1 MNKIFISGSMGIKRI
16 DKKVEERIDNII
28 NSNFPILL
36 GDADGVDTSVQELVK
51 SKEYKNVIIYCSG
64 ANVRNNLGRWE
75 VKKIETGYEKNS
87 RLFFTAKDI
96 QMAKEC
102 DYGLMVWDSKSTGT
116 LSNIYELLSR
126 GKKSLI
132 FVNKMKEFTK
142 VTNLD
147 EFEKLVSFMSKS
159 AFEKADKKIQ
169 LRKKIQGLKCIQTDM
184 FEANP
189 ALKRTQR
196 DSATASPL

>member
-1 MNKIFISGSMGIKRI
+1 MNKIFISGSMRIKRI

-36 GDADGVDTSVQELVK
+36 GDAEGVDTSVQELVK
-51 SKEYKNVIIYCSG
+51 SKGYNNVIIYCSG
-64 ANVRNNLGRWE
+64 DHVRNNIGRWK
-75 VKKIETGYEKNS
+75 VKKIKTDYKENS

-96 QMAKEC
+96 KMAKEC

-116 LSNIYELLSR
+116 LNNVYELLSL
-126 GKKSLI
+126 GKKSLV
-132 FVNKMKEFTK
+132 FVNKIKEFVR
-142 VTNLD
+142 VTNFA
-147 EFEKLVSFMSKS
+147 EFEKLTSLMSKS

-169 LRKKIQGLKCIQTDM
+169 LRKKIQKLKCIQMDM

-189 ALKRTQR
+189 TLQR
-196 DSATASPL
+196 IQENPLSSTP